1 MQPFR
6 HGTTGV
12 CFPSITGDT
21 AQLGFAEGSVPTLAA
36 YLERVH
42 PDDSERVRADF
53 VALARGQRKQ
63 RVAAYRL
70 LSRSGDETW
79 VEGDAHAI
87 LDFDDTVHRIVG
99 FFRPVHVDRGSAAGM
114 PP

>member
-1 MQPFR
+1 MSASAP
-6 HGTTGV
+6 HVAIVGGGVTGL
-12 CFPSITGDT
+12 T
-21 AQLGFAEGSVPTLAA
+21 
-36 YLERVH
+36 
-42 PDDSERVRADF
+42 
-53 VALARGQRKQ
+53 
-63 RVAAYRL
+63 AAYRL